1 MKLDILIADDNA
13 DLCNMLKPLLEA
25 HGHSVRLA
33 ANGGEALAAQREAPA
48 DVLLTDL
55 FMPEAEGFETI
66 GRFRSAFPATKI
78 VVMSGDSKLA
88 RRDYLADA
96 RLMGVEATL
105 RKPFA
110 LDELLEILRS
120 LRSQ

>member
-1 MKLDILIADDNA
+1 MDILIADDNA

-25 HGHSVRLA
+25 HGYSVRLA
-33 ANGGEALAAQREAPA
+33 ANGSDALAAQREAPA

-66 GRFRSAFPATKI
+66 ERFRAAFPKTKI

-96 RLMGVEATL
+96 RLLGVEATL
-105 RKPFA
+105 RKPFEVRA
-110 LDELLEILRS
+110 LIDVLECLRS
-120 LRSQ
+120 A